1 MARFEDRK
9 DAALRLCERLK
20 EEGITPDLVVG
31 ILRGG
36 GYMAKIL
43 GECLNIPWGVL
54 PVKKI
59 SPPESPE
66 SGFGAVVYDGTN
78 VYDAEYAR
86 ILGIDEEEIQEI
98 IKVKV
103 MEAKAQYELYKSFV
117 PEELEEKNVILV
129 DDGMATGYTA
139 IAGAKF
145 IKERKAKKLI
155 LAVPVCSENAYN
167 LVRENFDKIVCL
179 EIVKS
184 IFFAVGMFY
193 KNFGQISDGELLEFF
208 KHS

>member
-1 MARFEDRK
+1 
-9 DAALRLCERLK
+9 
-20 EEGITPDLVVG
+20 
-31 ILRGG
+31 
-36 GYMAKIL
+36 
-43 GECLNIPWGVL
+43 
-54 PVKKI
+54 
-59 SPPESPE
+59 
-66 SGFGAVVYDGTN
+66 
-78 VYDAEYAR
+78 
-86 ILGIDEEEIQEI
+86 
-98 IKVKV
+98 
-103 MEAKAQYELYKSFV
+103 
-117 PEELEEKNVILV
+117 VILV

-193 KNFGQISDGELLEFF
+193 ENFVQISDGELLEFF